1 MIYKEINKY
10 QFKEAFNQ
18 ARTNNFTDKALAYL
32 YNYYDD
38 GIDFELDVIAICL
51 EWVEQDLKSF
61 DDDDLQDIE
70 CNTIYKK
77 FETTILYMNF

>member
-18 ARTNNFTDKALAYL
+18 ARPNNFTDKALAYL

-38 GIDFELDVIAICL
+38 SIDFELDVIAICC
-51 EWVEQDLKSF
+51 EWVEHDLKSF
-61 DDDDLQDIE
+61 DDDDLQNIE
-70 CNTIYKK
+70 NNTIYKK
-77 FETTILYMNF
+77 FETTILYINF